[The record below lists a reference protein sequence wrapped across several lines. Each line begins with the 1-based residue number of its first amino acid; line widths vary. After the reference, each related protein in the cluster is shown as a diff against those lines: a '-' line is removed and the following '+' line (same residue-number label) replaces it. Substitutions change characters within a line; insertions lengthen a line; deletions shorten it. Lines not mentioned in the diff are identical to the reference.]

1 MVLMTCIFFPH
12 RNIANAQANTST
24 IQSVWSKSSPHTDT
38 QPPSSFPDRSVS
50 KIFFGRDQ
58 LHSFSLQFKDHPTL
72 SSLRLLLFFSPQS
85 FSFTSLLYLRL
96 NFPAPA
102 ISAVQSPVLLA
113 SSVGLCSAPLFV
125 TLQSHQGP
133 CGFKD
138 LLGCARWLSAQRLLV
153 WDDHAKVTS
162 FHPVYLSSWL
172 T

>member
-24 IQSVWSKSSPHTDT
+24 IQSVWSKLSPHTDT

-50 KIFFGRDQ
+50 KIFCGRDQ
-58 LHSFSLQFKDHPTL
+58 LHSFSLQFKDYPTL
-72 SSLRLLLFFSPQS
+72 SSLGLLLFFSPQS
-85 FSFTSLLYLRL
+85 FSFASLLYLRL

-102 ISAVQSPVLLA
+102 ISAVQFPVLVLFLA
-113 SSVGLCSAPLFV
+113 SSVGLCSAPLSV

-138 LLGCARWLSAQRLLV
+138 LLGCACWLNAHCLLV
-153 WDDHAKVTS
+153 WDDHA
-162 FHPVYLSSWL
+162 
-172 T
+172 